1 MARNQANETFALTSF
16 LYGGNADYIEDL
28 HARYETDP
36 SSVPAEWSDFFKELK
51 DDRDDVIKSA
61 EGPSWERANWPIA
74 ANGDLVSALDG
85 DCARA
90 SAGVSINAADAASSW
105 RRAIIY
111 AVLLQADKR

>member
-74 ANGDLVSALDG
+74 ANGDLDDG
-85 DCARA
+85 EPGGGHFLHD
-90 SAGVSINAADAASSW
+90 GFFSIC
-105 RRAIIY
+105 R
-111 AVLLQADKR
+111 